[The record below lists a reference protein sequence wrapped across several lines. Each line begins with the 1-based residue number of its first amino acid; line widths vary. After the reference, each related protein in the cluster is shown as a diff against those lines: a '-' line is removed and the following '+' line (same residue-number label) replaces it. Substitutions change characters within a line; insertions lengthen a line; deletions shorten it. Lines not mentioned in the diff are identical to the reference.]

1 MNNSIIV
8 LNFSPRS
15 SGNCQNISQFIAGY
29 FNHSNVRLFSVVME
43 PCSGCDYECLRKG
56 AECPKCSE
64 NQSNLMDAIASA
76 SEVYYVVPN
85 FCGYPCANY
94 FAFNERSVGYFNG
107 DRKKLQEYMAVKK
120 RFVIVSNTESES
132 FVKAMSQ
139 QVQGE
144 PEMLYMKTSKYKKV
158 SIAGD
163 ILESE
168 EARADLEEF
177 LKKGTCK
184 P

>member
-1 MNNSIIV
+1 MENRIIV

-15 SGNCQNISQFIAGY
+15 SGNCQSISQFIVEY
-29 FNHSNVRLFSVVME
+29 FSKSNVRLFFVGME
-43 PCSGCDYECLRKG
+43 PCSTCDYECLRRG
-56 AECPKCSE
+56 ADCPKCSDD
-64 NQSNLMDAIASA
+64 QIKLMDAIVDA

-120 RFVIVSNTESES
+120 RFVIVSNTENES
-132 FVKAMSQ
+132 FTKAMSQ
-139 QVQGE
+139 QIQGI
-144 PEMLYMKTSKYKKV
+144 PEILYMKTSKYKKV

-168 EARADLEEF
+168 EARADLKEF
-177 LKKGTCK
+177 LRKGTCK